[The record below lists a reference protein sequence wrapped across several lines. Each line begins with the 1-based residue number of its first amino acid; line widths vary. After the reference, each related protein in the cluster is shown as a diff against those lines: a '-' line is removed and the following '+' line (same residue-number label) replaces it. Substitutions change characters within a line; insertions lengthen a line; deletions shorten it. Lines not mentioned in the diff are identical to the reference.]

1 MCSTASARATRSPF
15 LDASFSWSMMTV
27 RLGRLDGVTMTC
39 RRQAESIRAA
49 RQLCSFQRHVELFPV
64 VGRHRLDGDLPA
76 DRSPQSFEGIAT
88 LGLKIVRGVRMR
100 AHLDLLSGAVLRAR
114 LDLAEDLGDQCRVR
128 LHDAAALARR
138 ARGTE
143 Q

>member
-15 LDASFSWSMMTV
+15 LDASFSWSMMTA
-27 RLGRLDGVTMTC
+27 RLGRLDGVTMPC

-49 RQLCSFQRHVELFPV
+49 RQLLSFHRHVELFPV
-64 VGRHRLDGDLPA
+64 VGRHRLDGDLPS
-76 DRSPQSFEGIAT
+76 DRSPHSLESVHA
-88 LGLKIVRGVRMR
+88 LGLQVVRGVRMR
-100 AHLDLLSGAVLRAR
+100 AYLDLLSGAVLRAR
-114 LDLAEDLGDQCRVR
+114 LDLAEDLGRERRVG
-128 LHDAAALARR
+128 LHDTAALARR